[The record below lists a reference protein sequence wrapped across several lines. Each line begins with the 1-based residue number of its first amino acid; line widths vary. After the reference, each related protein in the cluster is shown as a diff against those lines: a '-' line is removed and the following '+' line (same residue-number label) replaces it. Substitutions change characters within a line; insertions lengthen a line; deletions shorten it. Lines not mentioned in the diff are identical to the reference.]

1 MEDIMS
7 KQDRFPQELLSQPP
21 RARWLYFK
29 NKIVAHPRLSEVHQS
44 LRQAVRYASRG
55 RLILVFGP
63 TGVGKTTLRHGI
75 ERALIEDLLPEL
87 DTDRERIPV
96 AGVSAV
102 APERGPFDWIDFYTQ
117 ALISLNEPLVD
128 DKIAYDA
135 FDFGVPGVR
144 LDERGQ
150 VVIQSKAHGRNL
162 RRALE
167 NCLRHR
173 RPTAFIIDDA
183 HHLQSVAS
191 GRRLRDQ
198 MDAIKS
204 LAERSGTVHVLIG
217 TYELMNLTNLSDQ
230 LSRRSRH
237 IPFGRYRV
245 DCEQDVH
252 DFKAVLKTLQQH
264 LPVPEEPDLVSQ
276 WEYFYE
282 YSAGCVGILKIWLC
296 DALAEALE
304 KGQKTLTRP
313 CLGRNAMAPDRLM
326 TVVREIIEGERKLE
340 EQAGQRGQIRAALG
354 LDRDT
359 LPTEVVATAPKRSR
373 AGERKP
379 VRDPIGG

>member
-1 MEDIMS
+1 MS
-7 KQDRFPQELLSQPP
+7 KQDRFPQELLGQPP
-21 RARWLYFK
+21 KARWLYFK

-44 LRQAVRYASRG
+44 LRQAVRYASQG
-55 RLILVFGP
+55 QLILVFGP

-75 ERALIEDLLPEL
+75 ERALTEDLLPEL
-87 DTDRERIPV
+87 DADRERIPV
-96 AGVSAV
+96 ASVSAV
-102 APERGPFDWIDFYTQ
+102 APERGPFDWVDFYMQ

-128 DKIAYDA
+128 DKIAYDGSL
-135 FDFGVPGVR
+135 DFGVPGVR
-144 LDERGQ
+144 LDERRQ
-150 VVIQSKAHGRNL
+150 IVIQPKTHSRNL

-167 NCLRHR
+167 NCLRQR
-173 RPTAFIIDDA
+173 RPIAFIIDDA

-198 MDAIKS
+198 MDAIKC
-204 LAERSGTVHVLIG
+204 LAERSDTVHVLIG

-264 LPVPEEPDLVSQ
+264 LPVPEEPNLVGQ

-282 YSAGCVGILKIWLC
+282 HSAGCVGILKIWLR

-304 KGQKTLTRP
+304 KEQKTLTRT
-313 CLGRNAMAPDRLM
+313 CLSRNAMAPDRLM

-340 EQAGQRGQIRAALG
+340 EQAGQRSQIRAALG
-354 LDRDT
+354 LDRDPP
-359 LPTEVVATAPKRSR
+359 PTEGSVPAPKRSR
-373 AGERKP
+373 VGERKP